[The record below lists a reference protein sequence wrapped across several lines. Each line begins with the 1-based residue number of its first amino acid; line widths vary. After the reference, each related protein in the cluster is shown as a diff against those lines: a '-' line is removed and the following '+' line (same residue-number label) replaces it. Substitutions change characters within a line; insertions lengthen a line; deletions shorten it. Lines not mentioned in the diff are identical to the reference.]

1 MEHAINEKQDI
12 DKYANAYEV
21 LHDISNF
28 VTRVLTANK
37 DSCFVILYNLRLSLL
52 QSTLDTGVFRLADG

>member
-12 DKYANAYEV
+12 DKYTNAYEV

-28 VTRVLTANK
+28 VT
-37 DSCFVILYNLRLSLL
+37 
-52 QSTLDTGVFRLADG
+52 